1 MCIMTLS
8 ELKIEAAAL
17 LSDAGMRSP
26 EHDADLLLSEILSI
40 PPIEFCFRNNDIIS
54 PSDLERVRDA
64 LKRRTANEPI
74 QYITGNAYFRN
85 LKLSVGKG
93 VLIPRPETEIIAGI
107 VIEKAPARALICD
120 IGTGSGAI
128 ALSIAQE
135 RPDTNVT
142 GIDINQDALAYA
154 ERNRK
159 EYHLSNVTLMHGSL
173 LEPVQEGMLFD
184 IIIANLPY
192 VTEEE
197 YSALD
202 KEVAGYEPETALVGG
217 ADGLEIIRKLIKD
230 APAHLK
236 TGGMLILEFGDQH
249 AEKIRKIFSESNK
262 FKNIEII
269 KDLNR
274 VPRFSSACKI

>member
-8 ELKIEAAAL
+8 ELKMEAVAL
-17 LSDAGMRSP
+17 LSNAGMRSP
-26 EHDADLLLSEILSI
+26 EHDAELLLSEILSI
-40 PPIEFCFRNNDIIS
+40 PAIEFCFRNNDIIS

-64 LKRRTANEPI
+64 LKRRTVNEPI

-93 VLIPRPETEIIAGI
+93 VLIPRPETEIIAGL
-107 VIEKAPARALICD
+107 VIEKAPAEALICD

-128 ALSIAQE
+128 ALSVAQE

-142 GIDINQDALAYA
+142 GIDISHDALAYA
-154 ERNRK
+154 ERNRN
-159 EYHLSNVTLMHGSL
+159 EYHLSNVTLLHGNL

-192 VTEEE
+192 VTEVE
-197 YSALD
+197 YSGLD
-202 KEVAGYEPETALVGG
+202 KEVAGYEPETALLGG
-217 ADGLEIIRKLIKD
+217 SDGLDIIRDLIKD

-236 TGGMLILEFGDQH
+236 NEGMLILEFGDQH
-249 AEKIRKIFSESNK
+249 AEKIREIFSDTKE
-262 FKNIEII
+262 FRGVEII
-269 KDLNR
+269 KDLNG
-274 VPRFSSACKI
+274 VSRFSSAYKI